1 VPRSVKDIQKFLEL
15 ANYYKQFVKDFTRVA
30 KPFHE
35 MIRKDIKWNWEEKQQ
50 KVFEELKKR
59 FMIEPVLI
67 ISDLD
72 KKMRVEADALD
83 FVIEEVLL

>member
-59 FMIEPVLI
+59 FMIELVLI

-83 FVIEEVLL
+83 FVIEGVLL

>member
-59 FMIEPVLI
+59 FMIELVSI

-83 FVIEEVLL
+83 FVIEGVLL

>member
-1 VPRSVKDIQKFLEL
+1 MPRSVKDIQKFLEL

-59 FMIEPVLI
+59 FMIELVLI

-83 FVIEEVLL
+83 FVIEGVLL